1 MLPLLRKGCDGVLNS
16 GLTMGVCGC
25 GEHTGCEDCLGVPHG
40 GKLTYCV
47 GMLIYIQVEGKLIC
61 FCCIFVNKV
70 PLLMRLLMLIAY
82 SDSSVIIATVDT
94 LPLTA
99 S

>member
-47 GMLIYIQVEGKLIC
+47 GMLI
-61 FCCIFVNKV
+61 
-70 PLLMRLLMLIAY
+70 
-82 SDSSVIIATVDT
+82 
-94 LPLTA
+94 
-99 S
+99 